1 MLTLIALTTFDV
13 QSPAMPEMQPPP
25 ALPKSQP
32 FMRRNSTVIKLF
44 GVGALILVMLIPLA
58 MIRGVLSDRLE
69 RRNEAVSEITDSW
82 GKAQNII
89 GPVLGVPFQY
99 KFKSMKDTTMP
110 DGHVERREVEEMLV
124 ANAFF
129 LPELLKIVSDAQTQ
143 TLHRGIYDAAVFRAE
158 IKLTG
163 KFAPP
168 DFGALKIDLKD
179 VQWKDAF
186 VTIAASDLRG
196 TREGLVVDWNG
207 AKRSL
212 QPGSQLPGYT
222 TGATALL
229 GLDRPMGEAAE
240 FSIPLDVNGS
250 GGIFFA
256 PFAVQNEAEL
266 KSNWPDP
273 GFRGAFLPAERSVR
287 ADGFDAKWK
296 VSYYGRD
303 YPQMWTSISGNQ
315 RFNEKD
321 GFGLTFRRGI
331 PVDSRRLPICRALD
345 QVRRALSRPRLH
357 YLLSL

>member
-1 MLTLIALTTFDV
+1 
-13 QSPAMPEMQPPP
+13 
-25 ALPKSQP
+25 
-32 FMRRNSTVIKLF
+32 
-44 GVGALILVMLIPLA
+44 
-58 MIRGVLSDRLE
+58 
-69 RRNEAVSEITDSW
+69 
-82 GKAQNII
+82 
-89 GPVLGVPFQY
+89 
-99 KFKSMKDTTMP
+99 MP

-129 LPELLKIVSDAQTQ
+129 LPELLKIASDAQTQ

-207 AKRSL
+207 TKCSL

-273 GFRGAFLPAERSVR
+273 GSAAPSCRPNVWSGRMDSMRNGRSHITDATTRRCGRASAATNASTRKRFRPHFSALNSCRFSTPTDLSSARSST
-287 ADGFDAKWK
+287 GCSF
-296 VSYYGRD
+296 SSSSS
-303 YPQMWTSISGNQ
+303 P
-315 RFNEKD
+315 
-321 GFGLTFRRGI
+321 
-331 PVDSRRLPICRALD
+331 
-345 QVRRALSRPRLH
+345 LSF
-357 YLLSL
+357 SLK

>member
-1 MLTLIALTTFDV
+1 MRDLLLRMAVRGQAAAGREFSPHLIHRCAGRYGAPLDARRDFDPRVFLFVHGKIIAEKCALSNRQNKDRMLTLIALTIFDV

-196 TREGLVVDWNG
+196 T
-207 AKRSL
+207 
-212 QPGSQLPGYT
+212 Q
-222 TGATALL
+222 
-229 GLDRPMGEAAE
+229 
-240 FSIPLDVNGS
+240 
-250 GGIFFA
+250 
-256 PFAVQNEAEL
+256 
-266 KSNWPDP
+266 
-273 GFRGAFLPAERSVR
+273 
-287 ADGFDAKWK
+287 
-296 VSYYGRD
+296 
-303 YPQMWTSISGNQ
+303 
-315 RFNEKD
+315 
-321 GFGLTFRRGI
+321 
-331 PVDSRRLPICRALD
+331 
-345 QVRRALSRPRLH
+345 
-357 YLLSL
+357 